1 MKERYVRHMLVTSL
15 IAAIVIFSSGVM
27 IGWMLDSFRTDEVL
41 SIIKNNEL
49 NSESYNLEQTFL
61 ENVDNVDCTIL
72 TPRIETIS
80 KELGEVGQELQ
91 RYGSVSDFRKS
102 DFDYLKR
109 KYFLMEIKF
118 YNLIHKHKE
127 TCEGEYT
134 PILYFYKVDD
144 DISTT
149 QGYILDEFV
158 RRYNDDTEK
167 VNGEKKHG
175 KIVVL
180 SIDGLYDKDP
190 LIKTIMSTYDI
201 DSEKLPAMVID
212 YDTIRQGLVDKEEL
226 ENIFNILQ
234 DN

>member
-27 IGWMLDSFRTDEVL
+27 IGWMFDSLRTDEVL
-41 SIIKNNEL
+41 NIIKENEL
-49 NSESYNLEQTFL
+49 NSESYSIEQTFL
-61 ENVDNVDCTIL
+61 ENVDNVDCSIM

-91 RYGSVSDFRKS
+91 RYGSVSDFRKD

-118 YNLIHKHKE
+118 YNLIYRYQE
-127 TCEGEYT
+127 ACEGEYT

-144 DISTT
+144 DTSET

-158 RRYNDDTEK
+158 RGYNDDTEME
-167 VNGEKKHG
+167 NGDTKHG

-190 LIKTIMSTYDI
+190 IIMTIMNTYNI
-201 DSEKLPAMVID
+201 EPEKLPALIIN
-212 YDTIRQGLVDKEEL
+212 YDTIRHGLVDREEL
-226 ENIFNILQ
+226 ENIFNVA
-234 DN
+234 

>member
-1 MKERYVRHMLVTSL
+1 MKERYVRHMLVTSF

-27 IGWMLDSFRTDEVL
+27 MGWMFDGLRTDEVL
-41 SIIKNNEL
+41 NIIKNNEL
-49 NSESYNLEQTFL
+49 NSESYNIEQTFL
-61 ENVDNVDCTIL
+61 ENVDNVDCTIM

-91 RYGSVSDFRKS
+91 RYGSISDFKKS

-118 YNLIHKHKE
+118 YNLIYKYQE
-127 TCEGEYT
+127 TCKGEYT

-144 DISTT
+144 DTSTT

-158 RRYNDDTEK
+158 RKYNDDTENE
-167 VNGEKKHG
+167 NGETKHG

-190 LIKTIMSTYDI
+190 LIKTIMSTYEI
-201 DSEKLPAMVID
+201 DPEKLPALIID
-212 YDTIRQGLVDKEEL
+212 YDTIRHGLVDREEL
-226 ENIFNILQ
+226 ENIFNIVLLK
-234 DN
+234 